1 MQCQDNTNTIYAGFG
16 VRMMAFIIDSLLI
29 WVTLLFARLPVFVA
43 SIINPNNFLNTPI
56 LFKFNLSNIIFYL
69 LGAAYFIFMTYY
81 SGSTLGKKLLRLK
94 VTSYDG
100 CKLTFIDVLYRE
112 TIGRYLSAIAFIGYL
127 MIAIDNEKRS
137 LHDRLCDT
145 RVIYNFKLPIKP
157 PPEGTIKDEQ
167 VI

>member
-137 LHDRLCDT
+137 LHDRL
-145 RVIYNFKLPIKP
+145 
-157 PPEGTIKDEQ
+157 
-167 VI
+167 